1 MKNLKFGDEF
11 NSIKFRAKHV
21 YGAKDL
27 DYSGRKD
34 KKYVVTLK
42 NGEKIHFGDRQYEDF
57 LVHKDPE
64 RRIRYRKRA
73 SKIKNRYGK
82 LTYKDPRYANYW
94 SYHLL
99 W

>member
-1 MKNLKFGDEF
+1 MILTGKDFDLLRQ
-11 NSIKFRAKHV
+11 RARVV

-27 DYSGRKD
+27 DYSNREN

-42 NGEKIHFGDRQYEDF
+42 NRDKIHFGDAHYQDYTT
-57 LVHKDPE
+57 HKDAD
-64 RRIRYRKRA
+64 RRSRYRKRA
-73 SKIKNRYGK
+73 SAIKDKYGN
-82 LTYKDPRYANYW
+82 LTYKDKNSANFW

>member
-1 MKNLKFGDEF
+1 MIDSLRN
-11 NSIKFRAKHV
+11 RAKTM

-27 DYSGRKD
+27 DYSDRKN

-42 NGEKIHFGDRQYEDF
+42 NGKKIHFGDDRYEDF
-57 LVHKDPE
+57 TTHKDTE
-64 RRIRYRKRA
+64 RRSRYRKRA
-73 SKIKNRYGK
+73 SAIREKNGN
-82 LTYKDPRYANYW
+82 LTYNNKNSANFW